1 MVLLL
6 IVLCRWCPS
15 SSSWRCAPPPPPLQ
29 VPFKYVDDLAS
40 VWCEWAEMELRHQ
53 NFKRAIDVLKRWA
66 AAGMIRAAACV
77 DVVMMCR

>member
-1 MVLLL
+1 MVKMLM
-6 IVLCRWCPS
+6 IVVCWLS
-15 SSSWRCAPPPPPLQ
+15 LTLPPPPPSQ

-66 AAGMIRAAACV
+66 AGAWQGELACCCV
-77 DVVMMCR
+77 CADVMMCIW